1 MVNANRG
8 ATGFKSNEFDQEYD
22 GPSKSQL
29 KREMIALQKLG
40 EQLVAEPKDRIM
52 RVPMPD
58 DLRDAILAC
67 QRVKAHEGRRRQ
79 MQFIGK
85 QMRGL
90 TPEQVAA
97 IQKTVDGW
105 RGLSKAQTASLH
117 ALERQREKLL
127 ANDDT
132 LTELI
137 AQYPHVDGQH
147 LRTLIRN
154 ARREQEQN
162 KPPKAYREIFQI
174 LKDLQPSSSIPEN
187 EDDRSEYKHSEDK
200 PSEDKY

>member
-8 ATGFKSNEFDQEYD
+8 ATGFQSNEFDQEYD
-22 GPSKSQL
+22 RPSKSQL

-40 EQLVAEPKDRIM
+40 EQLVNEPKDRVM

-58 DLRDAILAC
+58 ILRDAILAC

-79 MQFIGK
+79 VQYIGRL
-85 QMRGL
+85 MRDL
-90 TPEQVAA
+90 DENQVAA
-97 IQKTVDGW
+97 IQGVVESWKGQ
-105 RGLSKAQTASLH
+105 SKAEAAGLH

-127 ANDDT
+127 ADDQA

-137 AQYPHVDGQH
+137 AHHPHLDAQH

-154 ARREQEQN
+154 ARKEQEQQ
-162 KPPKAYREIFQI
+162 KPPKATREIFRI
-174 LKDLQPSSSIPEN
+174 LKTLQTQTADTKEESDDDTEIPL
-187 EDDRSEYKHSEDK
+187 
-200 PSEDKY
+200 